1 MRNLLFWVGKMNHL
15 LLLPNLGTYSISFR
29 SISIFGGGGFKE
41 VNIRPRASEA
51 FWMWVQNL

>member
-51 FWMWVQNL
+51 F